1 MNCDFL
7 FIGIYQCQFLSPEDA
22 VEYLQSL
29 QDEEEADLYDQDHTS
44 LTIIPPP
51 VAASDYED
59 DDDDD
64 DDDII
69 MVPTVLPTNQLIL
82 QILYSRNYV
91 TKGG

>member
-22 VEYLQSL
+22 VEYLQSV

-51 VAASDYED
+51 DTASEYED
-59 DDDDD
+59 DV
-64 DDDII
+64 I
-69 MVPTVLPTNQLIL
+69 MVPTPNKPKDIEN
-82 QILYSRNYV
+82 IHIKNYV